1 VVFDFICGS
10 SWVIADESSLWE
22 GLSDL
27 IPLVRRKPRNVHA
40 AGLPEEAAKRLAAGD
55 ELA

>member
-27 IPLVRRKPRNVHA
+27 ITLVRRKPRNVHA